1 MIIYEKKINSGQD
14 SIGLTVSYE
23 NDLYELYYVVLGRKN
38 VTAAEKK
45 AGLKKTRY
53 IKEEKKYAVNDL
65 TPESIL
71 VVPCKSL
78 TDAIIQSEDFIKILK
93 KGD

>member
-14 SIGLTVSYE
+14 SIGLTVSYDNE
-23 NDLYELYYVVLGRKN
+23 LYELYYVVLGRKN
-38 VTAAEKK
+38 ITAAEKK
-45 AGLKKTRY
+45 AGLKKSRY
-53 IKEEKKYAVNDL
+53 IKEEKRFTVNEL

-78 TDAIIQSEDFIKILK
+78 TDAVINSEDFIKILA
-93 KGD
+93 KGN